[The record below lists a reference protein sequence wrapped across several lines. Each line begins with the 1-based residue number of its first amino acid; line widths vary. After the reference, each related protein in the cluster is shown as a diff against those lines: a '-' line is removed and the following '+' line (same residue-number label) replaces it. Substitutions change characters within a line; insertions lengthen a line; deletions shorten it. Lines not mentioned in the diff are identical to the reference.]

1 MLLALSL
8 IWELV
13 TEGMTK
19 LVRCGEPGFEGKK
32 EAKNFQIHRYGKTL
46 KEVTSM
52 SNYTSHKIKG
62 LLSMFALVTVATLAV
77 PYTAL
82 GAGRAGGNSGAVG
95 RSGSFRQHFSHG
107 FRHSRFFDGDGFF
120 GDGFDGGDVTV
131 EQSQP
136 ALTVAPVPINRRYVQ
151 PRWVDGGYG
160 VQVLE
165 PGYWVSTE

>member
-1 MLLALSL
+1 
-8 IWELV
+8 
-13 TEGMTK
+13 
-19 LVRCGEPGFEGKK
+19 
-32 EAKNFQIHRYGKTL
+32 
-46 KEVTSM
+46 M

-95 RSGSFRQHFSHG
+95 RSGSFRQQTFSHG
-107 FRHSRFFDGDGFF
+107 FHHSRFFDGDGFV
-120 GDGFDGGDVTV
+120 GDGFGGGDVTV

-136 ALTVAPVPINRRYVQ
+136 ALTVAPVPVNRRYVQ

>member
-1 MLLALSL
+1 
-8 IWELV
+8 
-13 TEGMTK
+13 
-19 LVRCGEPGFEGKK
+19 
-32 EAKNFQIHRYGKTL
+32 
-46 KEVTSM
+46 M
-52 SNYTSHKIKG
+52 SNYTSHKKKA

-120 GDGFDGGDVTV
+120 GDGLVGDGFDGGDVTV
-131 EQSQP
+131 EQSQSAP
-136 ALTVAPVPINRRYVQ
+136 TVAPVPVNRRYVQ

>member
-1 MLLALSL
+1 L
-8 IWELV
+8 I
-13 TEGMTK
+13 TEGTTK

-32 EAKNFQIHRYGKTL
+32 EAKNFQMHRYGRTL

-82 GAGRAGGNSGAVG
+82 GAGRGAGNSGAVG
-95 RSGSFRQHFSHG
+95 RSGSFRQQTFSHG
-107 FRHSRFFDGDGFF
+107 FRHSRFFDGDGFV

-136 ALTVAPVPINRRYVQ
+136 APTVAPVPVNRRYVQ
-151 PRWVDGGYG
+151 PHWVDGGYG
-160 VQVLE
+160 VEVLE
-165 PGYWVSTE
+165 PGYWVSTDKE

>member
-1 MLLALSL
+1 
-8 IWELV
+8 
-13 TEGMTK
+13 
-19 LVRCGEPGFEGKK
+19 
-32 EAKNFQIHRYGKTL
+32 
-46 KEVTSM
+46 M

-82 GAGRAGGNSGAVG
+82 SAGRAGGNSGAVG
-95 RSGSFRQHFSHG
+95 RSGPSRQQTFSHG
-107 FRHSRFFDGDGFF
+107 FHHSRFFDGDGF
-120 GDGFDGGDVTV
+120 GGGDVTV

-136 ALTVAPVPINRRYVQ
+136 APTVAPDKPVNRRYVQ

-165 PGYWVSTE
+165 PGYWVSTGKE